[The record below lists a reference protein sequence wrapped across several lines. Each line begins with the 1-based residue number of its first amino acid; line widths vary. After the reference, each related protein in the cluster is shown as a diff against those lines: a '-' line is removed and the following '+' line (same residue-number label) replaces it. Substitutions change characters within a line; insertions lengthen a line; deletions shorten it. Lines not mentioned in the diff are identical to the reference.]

1 MRIDPKSMIGGFSA
15 LVVRKA
21 LRNLRI
27 LDQWNVGDLEKAAAL
42 APGTGGD
49 LVRALQA
56 EGLIESCAG
65 GAWCVTQLGRRF
77 SVASAAKP
85 VTRATA
91 ERALKEFLDRVV
103 QVN

>member
-1 MRIDPKSMIGGFSA
+1 MIGGFSA

-65 GAWCVTQLGRRF
+65 GAWWVTQLGRRF

-91 ERALKEFLDRVV
+91 ERALKEFLDRVG